1 LGLNAKAS
9 FRRGLGVPPGA
20 HFFPFPYA
28 YRCPFGNRH
37 DDPDDCARECL
48 AFLERALHDP
58 ASGLGE
64 VAAVMVE
71 PVQGNG
77 GVVVSPPSFLPGL
90 RRLCDE
96 FGILLIFDEIQSG
109 FGRTGRLWASE
120 HWNVVPDL
128 MTVGKGVGGGMAVSA
143 VLGRE
148 GPMGALDPGQHTST
162 FLTNALTHA
171 AAIAAIDVL
180 IEEDLCRRSGALG
193 EVLLSSL
200 RVRLADHPHVGDVRG
215 LGLFVGVELV
225 ADRKTREPAA
235 KLAAEIQNRARNAGL
250 IVGLSG
256 YHNNVIKLAPPL
268 VISREQIEIALSLL
282 GEVLSDD

>member
-1 LGLNAKAS
+1 
-9 FRRGLGVPPGA
+9 
-20 HFFPFPYA
+20 
-28 YRCPFGNRH
+28 
-37 DDPDDCARECL
+37 
-48 AFLERALHDP
+48 
-58 ASGLGE
+58 
-64 VAAVMVE
+64 
-71 PVQGNG
+71 
-77 GVVVSPPSFLPGL
+77 
-90 RRLCDE
+90 
-96 FGILLIFDEIQSG
+96 
-109 FGRTGRLWASE
+109 
-120 HWNVVPDL
+120 
-128 MTVGKGVGGGMAVSA
+128 
-143 VLGRE
+143 
-148 GPMGALDPGQHTST
+148 MGALDPGQHTST